1 MSTLG
6 YGSDTYQVWH
16 SRVGQ
21 FGFSLGIPPS
31 PDTDGVH
38 TTFDAEEEAAQR
50 LWSLDSLGITDNH
63 DPKADDELNARI
75 LNNFYRSSKFIDGFL
90 YVQFPW
96 KSSHP
101 PLADNKQLAYCRLV
115 SQYQRLRRTPSAWKQ
130 YIAAIEDHLRAG
142 FIEEVDERVVNT
154 HRVYYIPHQAVYKE
168 SSSTTKLRIV
178 FDASSKVRGAVSLN
192 DCIHQG
198 PTLLP
203 DLVGILLRIRLHRLL
218 LIADVEKAFHQIRLQ
233 RSQRDVTRFL
243 WLKDPFS
250 PPSQD
255 NLRIFRF
262 TRIPFGINAS
272 PFMLAAAIQYY
283 LRRLRSPLASEIE
296 RNTYVDNVALGAET
310 TKQAVQKYYIAKSV
324 FGDMHMNLRQF
335 VCNSNLVNDTISKED
350 RVNAESETTLLG
362 IAWNYHRDTLRM
374 AVKTVDVEVHS
385 KRTALRALASTYD
398 PLGLLTPFLT
408 NVKIFV
414 QDLWAKQLAWDDPL
428 DASDRQR
435 WSELREELK
444 SPLPTIP
451 RLVVSRKATSVSF
464 ELCVFGDASRRVYAC
479 CAYLLCRSQSASSSR
494 LVMAKSHLNDFKPI
508 TIPRSELLAVL
519 ISVRLAQ
526 YVVNQLDINIS
537 SIYVFS
543 DSQIALH
550 WIHSSR
556 QFKTFV
562 QNRVKAIKDIVASF
576 RQRNITTKFYYV
588 ASQDNPADCAT
599 RGLST
604 KDSQG
609 HIWWSGPSFLRLP
622 PSQWPTKSDFSLPPG
637 SEKDCGSEYQAA
649 HIAHTSNFVSVLP
662 FCRTNSLKKLL
673 RITAYVLRFLRSR
686 IFDRISSSSQKRL
699 QHLIPQVAQSNIK
712 GSLTAVEM
720 TAAETLLILAHYRED
735 EHILQRL
742 PLHKFN
748 VQKDHLGLLRCPI
761 RVGQVTSAPVLIIPS
776 HRLATIL
783 VWHHHL
789 QCYHAG
795 VYSTIAALRANY
807 FIPSIRSLVAKTL
820 RTCVVCRKVSGH
832 AYRYPEMPTLP
843 EERTTRSRP
852 FQYVGIDYLGPLSYR
867 SVYFSANKIWVCLI
881 TCMATRAVHLELV
894 VNNTVQEFLLA
905 FRRFIA
911 RRGTPDIIY
920 SDNATTFHAAD
931 DALSNVVYATGSW
944 RQVADFSANHKITWR
959 FITPLSPW
967 KGGFYERMVQLFKSA
982 FRKAVGRTLLM
993 YEEFQTVVAEI
1004 EAVINSRPITPFR
1017 GAESSVSALR
1027 PIDFISPQVSLQIPP
1042 SDHLQSES
1050 AATAHKLGL
1059 WYKES
1064 LKVLDHF
1071 WHLWHTDYLTALKER
1086 HQLRIRQPKY
1096 VAAPLNINDV
1106 VIIADEKLP
1115 RSHWPLGLVVKIHS
1129 GSDGEMH
1136 VSIRFAQAA
1145 ERSNTAAAA
1154 ENATH
1159 SSRKDVPQV
1168 HPKLIVMYYVH
1179 FVRYSTEEQ
1188 QGQLEQY
1195 PGTPHPPFEQRDQ
1208 AQSSQQQQRERRPS
1222 STSQSRTASPQSRAS
1237 APPPAQAAGAQ
1248 PEAQLQQR
1256 ARESPARPQAPP
1268 TEEYG
1273 RVEEVEQR
1281 PHVAQPLYPAGEP
1294 STTRCFLCGNLHYT
1308 SSCRN
1313 YPSLKQRI
1321 KINAERGGCFKC
1333 GAVHRE
1339 EHCASTLKCK
1349 GCQSEHH
1356 HTAFC
1361 AYNKNV
1367 IRDLDELEYGN
1378 YLKDAKAYAQYVRDK
1393 RRML

>member
-178 FDASSKVRGAVSLN
+178 FDASSKVRGA
-192 DCIHQG
+192 G

-243 WLKDPFS
+243 WLKDPYS

-451 RLVVSRKATSVSF
+451 RLVFSRKATSVSF

-508 TIPRSELLAVL
+508 TIPRSEILAVL

-748 VQKDHLGLLRCPI
+748 VQKNHSGLLRCPLARKVI
-761 RVGQVTSAPVLIIPS
+761 FGGQVHHFYVC
-776 HRLATIL
+776 
-783 VWHHHL
+783 HHL
-789 QCYHAG
+789 DGLLRPTFRYLPAAKR
-795 VYSTIAALRANY
+795 IAN
-807 FIPSIRSLVAKTL
+807 PSIRQRILRKPRISSLL
-820 RTCVVCRKVSGH
+820 
-832 AYRYPEMPTLP
+832 YR
-843 EERTTRSRP
+843 
-852 FQYVGIDYLGPLSYR
+852 F
-867 SVYFSANKIWVCLI
+867 
-881 TCMATRAVHLELV
+881 
-894 VNNTVQEFLLA
+894 
-905 FRRFIA
+905 
-911 RRGTPDIIY
+911 
-920 SDNATTFHAAD
+920 AA
-931 DALSNVVYATGSW
+931 
-944 RQVADFSANHKITWR
+944 
-959 FITPLSPW
+959 
-967 KGGFYERMVQLFKSA
+967 
-982 FRKAVGRTLLM
+982 
-993 YEEFQTVVAEI
+993 
-1004 EAVINSRPITPFR
+1004 
-1017 GAESSVSALR
+1017 
-1027 PIDFISPQVSLQIPP
+1027 
-1042 SDHLQSES
+1042 
-1050 AATAHKLGL
+1050 
-1059 WYKES
+1059 
-1064 LKVLDHF
+1064 
-1071 WHLWHTDYLTALKER
+1071 LTA
-1086 HQLRIRQPKY
+1086 
-1096 VAAPLNINDV
+1096 
-1106 VIIADEKLP
+1106 
-1115 RSHWPLGLVVKIHS
+1115 
-1129 GSDGEMH
+1129 
-1136 VSIRFAQAA
+1136 
-1145 ERSNTAAAA
+1145 
-1154 ENATH
+1154 
-1159 SSRKDVPQV
+1159 
-1168 HPKLIVMYYVH
+1168 
-1179 FVRYSTEEQ
+1179 
-1188 QGQLEQY
+1188 
-1195 PGTPHPPFEQRDQ
+1195 
-1208 AQSSQQQQRERRPS
+1208 
-1222 STSQSRTASPQSRAS
+1222 
-1237 APPPAQAAGAQ
+1237 
-1248 PEAQLQQR
+1248 
-1256 ARESPARPQAPP
+1256 
-1268 TEEYG
+1268 
-1273 RVEEVEQR
+1273 
-1281 PHVAQPLYPAGEP
+1281 
-1294 STTRCFLCGNLHYT
+1294 
-1308 SSCRN
+1308 
-1313 YPSLKQRI
+1313 
-1321 KINAERGGCFKC
+1321 
-1333 GAVHRE
+1333 
-1339 EHCASTLKCK
+1339 
-1349 GCQSEHH
+1349 
-1356 HTAFC
+1356 
-1361 AYNKNV
+1361 
-1367 IRDLDELEYGN
+1367 
-1378 YLKDAKAYAQYVRDK
+1378 
-1393 RRML
+1393 